1 LTRRSKLGFWLGIAL
16 STICLFLAFRKVS
29 LSELV
34 VSLSS
39 ASLLIVVV
47 ATGVYISSLLV
58 RALRWQV
65 LLAPVRRLPLLDL
78 FSFIMIGYLVNA
90 LLPFRLG
97 DVART
102 VFAGE
107 KWKVSKSSILATVAV
122 ERILD
127 ILSLTVI
134 FLLLGIVMDVPV
146 EVKKVAWTMTGIA
159 ASGAVVLWIMSL
171 PGGSCWARRVTN
183 KISPLIPNNIQ
194 QRVVDIANAFVTGLQ
209 VLHTKNRLFRAAV
222 YSLVVWGLLTF
233 SVGFFLQSFDL
244 SLPWYSPMLTVVALN
259 LGALLPSSPG
269 AIGVA
274 HLLIILSLSPWGVE
288 RSLALSVAIVIH
300 GVALAIN
307 ILLGLAALWRENIT
321 FTSLRLVGQTNPVPG
336 SPSPSD
342 ES

>member
-1 LTRRSKLGFWLGIAL
+1 MTRRSKLGFWLGIAL